1 MKILAPFLFLFFLVS
16 LACSPQPPAANS
28 AVQSSA
34 SPTIAAND
42 SSKNTAPPKFHVTGA
57 LLNKDRTPA
66 ADQKVIMEE
75 ITGEKDNRK
84 TTITFG
90 IENGTTK
97 LNNPSAMTDASG
109 HFDIEIDTANV
120 GKEYGLTVWNLKS
133 PATGPSRK
141 SPYLTVNGKRVTFK
155 VQGEPGEL
163 KLGEIIMK

>member
-34 SPTIAAND
+34 SPAIAAND
-42 SSKNTAPPKFHVTGA
+42 RSENTAPHKFHVSGT
-57 LLNKDRTPA
+57 LLHKDRTPA
-66 ADQKVIMEE
+66 ADQKVVMEE
-75 ITGEKDNRK
+75 ITGEKNNRK

-90 IENGTTK
+90 VENGTTK
-97 LNNPSAMTDASG
+97 LSNPSAMTDASG
-109 HFDIEIDTANV
+109 HFDIEIDTPNV

-133 PATGPSRK
+133 PATGPSSK
-141 SPYLTVNGKRVTFK
+141 PPYLTVNGKRVTFK